1 MTKHLSTKGWLHPR
15 PVAPPFQRQLIREQ
29 VFRNNLLRAQ
39 KPMAPQ
45 QVTATSVRVL
55 CGPGAIVEDMIR
67 SSDHL
72 SLSLF
77 LAMVKIYGMPQP
89 DLVAPKRLT
98 WLRRDVCYGS

>member
-1 MTKHLSTKGWLHPR
+1 MTKRLSTKGWLHPR

-29 VFRNNLLRAQ
+29 AFRNNLWRAQ

-72 SLSLF
+72 SLF

-98 WLRRDVCYGS
+98 WLRRDVCYGC

>member
-1 MTKHLSTKGWLHPR
+1 MTKRLSTKGWLHPR

-29 VFRNNLLRAQ
+29 VFRNNLWRAQ
-39 KPMAPQ
+39 KPMVPQ

-55 CGPGAIVEDMIR
+55 CGSGAIVEDMIR
-67 SSDHL
+67 SSDH
-72 SLSLF
+72 LSLF